1 MNGFKDALDA
11 LAAMESSGV
20 DVYEACV
27 AKELAAAI
35 ESTARRM
42 VRKSKKAKARLVAD
56 GDGLFRVAMSAL
68 RGSRGASSPRDVAL
82 CTVATY
88 MENGMDIAATMESTK
103 DENFVIG
110 HICDCGE

>member
-20 DVYEACV
+20 DVYAACV
-27 AKELAAAI
+27 AKELAATI
-35 ESTARRM
+35 ETTSKRLARR
-42 VRKSKKAKARLVAD
+42 SKKAKDRLLSD
-56 GDGLFRVAMSAL
+56 GDGLFGVAMSAL
-68 RGSRGASSPRDVAL
+68 RGSRGAASPRDVAL

-88 MENGMDIAATMESTK
+88 IENGMDLKATMESTK

-110 HICDCGE
+110 HICDCSD

>member
-35 ESTARRM
+35 ESTARRLA
-42 VRKSKKAKARLVAD
+42 RKSKKAKAKLVAD

-68 RGSRGASSPRDVAL
+68 RGSRGAASPRDVAL

-88 MENGMDIAATMESTK
+88 IEKGMDLKATMESTK

-110 HICDCGE
+110 HICDCSD